1 MSMRQFEVV
10 VDFGGIV
17 VFDDQGLQAY
27 FGSIAEG
34 DNPYRRF
41 TSTADGDRVVEQGIV
56 MPIIGINDSSYRVL
70 VRMDGDASAVPDQ
83 LIIVR
88 DASFPL
94 RVAGR
99 LIIADLAVFLEWYP
113 EEGWQR
119 IDVPPGCYAAA
130 VNGFR
135 KVEHHVVVDFG
146 FEIVLTPTDAL
157 APMTASLRQS
167 VQVLELPG

>member
-1 MSMRQFEVV
+1 MRQFEAV

-17 VFDDQGLQAY
+17 VFDDKGLQAHV
-27 FGSIAEG
+27 GSIAEG
-34 DNPYRRF
+34 DNLYRRF
-41 TSTADGDRVVEQGIV
+41 TATGDGDKVVEQGIV

-70 VRMDGDASAVPDQ
+70 VRMDVDASAVPDQ

-88 DASFPL
+88 NASFPL
-94 RVAGR
+94 RVTGR

-119 IDVPPGCYAAA
+119 IDVPQGCYAAA
-130 VNGFR
+130 VNGCR

-146 FEIVLTPTDAL
+146 FEIVLTPTDPL

-167 VQVLELPG
+167 MQVLELPG